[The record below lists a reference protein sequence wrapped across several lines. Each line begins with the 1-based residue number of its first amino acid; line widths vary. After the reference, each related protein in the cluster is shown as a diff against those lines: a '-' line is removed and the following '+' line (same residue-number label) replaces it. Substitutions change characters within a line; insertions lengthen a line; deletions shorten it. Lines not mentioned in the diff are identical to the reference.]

1 MNHSAM
7 LQIFDAR
14 SRASVANI
22 KALLDDLR
30 SRGYSNETILQ
41 AVGLSKRP
49 VRMTL
54 CPTGLSSPDDASIR
68 VRLNPVE
75 RTLYT
80 FFISHPEGI
89 AANDLWSH
97 YDELLSIYRS
107 QSVEDPSRLED
118 AVDALCEDS
127 RAAFHTNI
135 SRIKRKIVDA
145 LGPDAGKDYIIYRHE
160 DGLYRIDS
168 NLISRQQ

>member
-1 MNHSAM
+1 M

-54 CPTGLSSPDDASIR
+54 CPTGLSCPDDASIR